1 MCYQFPLPVRFSIV
15 RNKVCLDLRLR
26 KTYKLSYTSR
36 LGARFVKLPAQN
48 YQFYSFNRKVIK
60 RLKWTLNTLRI
71 LSLLFVSYILLKLSN
86 EEAHYSQSRKY
97 SIQKIAWDFVDH
109 YYTLGTA
116 FNEPVT
122 FLSAI
127 HFLCIEQAL
136 QVYSSK

>member
-1 MCYQFPLPVRFSIV
+1 MDSEYITYSIFVVR
-15 RNKVCLDLRLR
+15 
-26 KTYKLSYTSR
+26 KLY
-36 LGARFVKLPAQN
+36 FV
-48 YQFYSFNRKVIK
+48 
-60 RLKWTLNTLRI
+60 
-71 LSLLFVSYILLKLSN
+71 KLSN

-97 SIQKIAWDFVDH
+97 SIRKIAWDFVDH

>member
-1 MCYQFPLPVRFSIV
+1 M
-15 RNKVCLDLRLR
+15 
-26 KTYKLSYTSR
+26 
-36 LGARFVKLPAQN
+36 PAQN

-60 RLKWTLNTLRI
+60 GLKWTLNTLPI
-71 LSLLFVSYILLKLSN
+71 LSLLFVSYFLLKLSN
-86 EEAHYSQSRKY
+86 EEAHYSQSRNY
-97 SIQKIAWDFVDH
+97 SMQKIAWDFVDH